1 MWCLAEES
9 RFPRHAFESD
19 TWSPVPSCPF
29 PDCICMAPPPRCS
42 AQVHGTRQLWTV
54 SSETVPKSNLAS
66 LQLFLQ
72 GICHRD
78 EKGISYSKRGEEEA
92 GAECP
97 GLSELHRG
105 LGTWTAGRVKDR
117 CVQVGLPTK
126 LPGQTVL
133 DLKEKGQ
140 AGRASDG
147 SAPALPHVSSYSAQ
161 SPGFRKQRLLCSKAK
176 L

>member
-1 MWCLAEES
+1 MPLRVTPGPQS
-9 RFPRHAFESD
+9 L
-19 TWSPVPSCPF
+19 PVHFLTASAWPHHHDVLPKCMG
-29 PDCICMAPPPRCS
+29 PD
-42 AQVHGTRQLWTV
+42 
-54 SSETVPKSNLAS
+54 SSGLSPKSNLAS

-72 GICHRD
+72 GICHRA

-105 LGTWTAGRVKDR
+105 LGAWTAGRVKDR

-161 SPGFRKQRLLCSKAK
+161 SPGFRKQRLLCSTAK

>member
-1 MWCLAEES
+1 MPLRVTPGPQYRPVHFLTALRVPAASACPHHHDVLPKCMGPDSYGLSSLKLCLKAIWLS
-9 RFPRHAFESD
+9 FSCFCKAFVTEL
-19 TWSPVPSCPF
+19 
-29 PDCICMAPPPRCS
+29 RK
-42 AQVHGTRQLWTV
+42 V
-54 SSETVPKSNLAS
+54 S
-66 LQLFLQ
+66 Q
-72 GICHRD
+72 
-78 EKGISYSKRGEEEA
+78 SKRGEEED

-105 LGTWTAGRVKDR
+105 LGAWAAGRVKDR

-147 SAPALPHVSSYSAQ
+147 SAPALPHVSSYFAQ